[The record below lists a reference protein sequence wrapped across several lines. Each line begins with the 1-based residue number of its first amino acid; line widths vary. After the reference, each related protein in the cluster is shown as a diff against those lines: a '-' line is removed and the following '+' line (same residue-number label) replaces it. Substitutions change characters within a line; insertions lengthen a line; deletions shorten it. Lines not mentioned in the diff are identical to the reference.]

1 MVSPPRCNVDWH
13 GLISLLMI
21 SKARSCAKRVCMIVV
36 GHVPIAQVSGSFHFG
51 RVWHEVIDFSIR
63 REACAA
69 RNKVGINGIVCV
81 ETHELSLFACLHLS
95 ELWSMCTGE
104 RLSKRVWTRERPSVS
119 DLVTSLGTALYPQ
132 RGDASSS
139 AYLHVDYT
147 SIILI

>member
-1 MVSPPRCNVDWH
+1 
-13 GLISLLMI
+13 MI

-69 RNKVGINGIVCV
+69 RNKVGINDIAGV

-95 ELWSMCTGE
+95 ELWSVCTGE
-104 RLSKRVWTRERPSVS
+104 QLYKRAWARERPSVS
-119 DLVTSLGTALYPQ
+119 DVVTSFMAAL
-132 RGDASSS
+132 
-139 AYLHVDYT
+139 
-147 SIILI
+147 